1 MIRTRIAPSPTGQDI
16 HIGNLYTAYIN
27 WAYARKHNGQFIIR
41 IEDTDRTRYVEGAVE
56 KILKTIKAYGLD
68 YDESVDKPGKYGP
81 YRQSERLEIY
91 KKYAE
96 ELISKGKAYYCVC
109 TKERLDE
116 VRKKMTAEKKIPKY
130 DKHCLSIQDE
140 VIKKVNNGEPY
151 VIRLNVADHV
161 DVSFEDAIRSNVTIN
176 TDNIDDQVLIKSD
189 GYPTYHMAVVID
201 DHLMEISHVIR
212 AEEWISSTPKHV
224 LLYQA
229 FGWKLPVFAHL
240 PILRNPDKSKLSK
253 RKNPVWASWYIEQG
267 YLPEAILNYLAL
279 MGWSHPQEKEIFDR
293 EEFVKVFDLA
303 RVSPVGPAFDQVKLA
318 WMNGQYI
325 MKITNYELRIK
336 ILSFYKEKKL
346 PEDIVEKTIPLVK
359 ERMKKL
365 SDYLPLCEFFFT
377 KPEKYEIS
385 LKENTELFKKIITT
399 LESVSDW
406 KAGLIGQRMVE
417 LAQKEGVPN
426 SKFFMILRVAI
437 SGKKVTPPLNE
448 SMEILGKEE
457 CVSRIKSAS
466 FVKNTNS

>member
-27 WAYARKHNGQFIIR
+27 WAFARKHNGQFIIR

-212 AEEWISSTPKHV
+212 AEEWISATPKQIII
-224 LLYQA
+224 YNNS
-229 FGWKLPVFAHL
+229 GFAYNF
-240 PILRNPDKSKLSK
+240 IKKSL
-253 RKNPVWASWYIEQG
+253 Q
-267 YLPEAILNYLAL
+267 
-279 MGWSHPQEKEIFDR
+279 
-293 EEFVKVFDLA
+293 
-303 RVSPVGPAFDQVKLA
+303 
-318 WMNGQYI
+318 
-325 MKITNYELRIK
+325 KI
-336 ILSFYKEKKL
+336 
-346 PEDIVEKTIPLVK
+346 VQ
-359 ERMKKL
+359 
-365 SDYLPLCEFFFT
+365 
-377 KPEKYEIS
+377 
-385 LKENTELFKKIITT
+385 KII
-399 LESVSDW
+399 
-406 KAGLIGQRMVE
+406 I
-417 LAQKEGVPN
+417 
-426 SKFFMILRVAI
+426 
-437 SGKKVTPPLNE
+437 KKKR
-448 SMEILGKEE
+448 S
-457 CVSRIKSAS
+457 
-466 FVKNTNS
+466 